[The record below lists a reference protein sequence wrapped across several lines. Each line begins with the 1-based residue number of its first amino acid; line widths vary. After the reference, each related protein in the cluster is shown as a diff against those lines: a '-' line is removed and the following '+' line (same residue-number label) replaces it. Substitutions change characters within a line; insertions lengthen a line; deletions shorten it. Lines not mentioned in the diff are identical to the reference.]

1 MAVRNCAEIGEN
13 AMKIIKRLMSNQDL
27 VKLLYY
33 TDKDP
38 LSHEDLTKEEIDE
51 KVFQKYIK
59 VIPRLGPT
67 EDSHSIVAML
77 ITQGNTNENSEF
89 RNIIIQFEIFVPI
102 TQWIIKDTNFRPFKI
117 MGEIQKSLKGKK
129 INGLGRIEGGDFS
142 FNFVSDEMTDYRQIF
157 NIITYD

>member
-1 MAVRNCAEIGEN
+1 
-13 AMKIIKRLMSNQDL
+13 MSNQDL

>member
-13 AMKIIKRLMSNQDL
+13 AMKIIKRLMSNQNL

>member
-38 LSHEDLTKEEIDE
+38 LSHEDLTKEESDE